1 MSDHLETTLDF
12 NNTVSTEER
21 FEIRKFIDAFVKT
34 VNDKNQDS
42 AEQFIADGFVAI
54 GLSEFA
60 MQKAQLL
67 GTFYRKFFGRKNNYM
82 WFPKLKLSSNK
93 NLYRLDGTYEEY
105 QQGILSTEG
114 DIKLDVKKTEDDNY
128 VLIGMKFFPR
138 MRLIE

>member
-1 MSDHLETTLDF
+1 MSMSLETTLDF
-12 NNTVSTEER
+12 NNTVNTEER
-21 FEIRKFIDAFVKT
+21 FEIRKFINEFVKT
-34 VNDKNQDS
+34 VNEKNLES
-42 AEQFIADGFVAI
+42 SEPFIADGFVAE
-54 GLSEFA
+54 GLSEFV
-60 MQKAQLL
+60 MQKPQLL

-82 WFPKLKLSSNK
+82 WFPKLKLSSAN

-114 DIKLDVKKTEDDNY
+114 DVKIDLKKTENDSY